1 MKTIYLG
8 GPINA
13 CTDSEAKDWRE
24 DMKSRLVGKFN
35 FFDPMSRD
43 YRGRELEPG
52 ISREIVSGDKI
63 DIQNS
68 DIILVFCPKPSVGTS
83 METFYAFELGKTV
96 VAVHPPDRPSPW
108 LIEHTTKL
116 FRTFDEAIEYLGNL

>member
-24 DMKSRLVGKFN
+24 DLKERLKGKFN

-52 ISREIVSGDKI
+52 ISTEIVVGDKE
-63 DIQNS
+63 DIRNS
-68 DIILVFCPKPSVGTS
+68 DIILVFSPKPSVGTS
-83 METFYAFELGKTV
+83 METFFAFEIGKTV
-96 VAVHPPDRPSPW
+96 LAVHPPDRPSPW
-108 LIEHTTKL
+108 LLEHTTKL
-116 FRTFDEAIEYLGNL
+116 VRSFDDAVAYLGNL